1 MDLFYQ
7 LVKGFAGRRLRARL
21 VHSTKLALIPP
32 YRIRRHRLVRA
43 ISSLASS
50 ATRQGALLGAAFR
63 DLHGARVHGF
73 ALLVTLGEQAR
84 AATIA
89 SDALAAGAEN
99 AASLRHPER
108 AAAWLRARVVL
119 AARHRPLRSRQ
130 ASWAA
135 RRAALAPLGADERAL
150 AGLAALTVVER
161 AALVALDVEH
171 LDSRDAEAALGLS
184 TAALERVAIRAR
196 RSYAAA
202 WIAAGDSSAPPG
214 DGDLGRRV
222 RKAADQALS

>member
-1 MDLFYQ
+1 M
-7 LVKGFAGRRLRARL
+7 
-21 VHSTKLALIPP
+21 
-32 YRIRRHRLVRA
+32 VRA
-43 ISSLASS
+43 TSNRASS

-84 AATIA
+84 ASNIA

-108 AAAWLRARVVL
+108 AAAWLRARVV
-119 AARHRPLRSRQ
+119 AAVGHRTPKSRQ

-135 RRAALAPLGADERAL
+135 RRAALRQLGADERTF

-161 AALVALDVEH
+161 AALVALDVER

-184 TAALERVAIRAR
+184 TAALERVTTRAR
-196 RSYAAA
+196 RRYAAA
-202 WIAAGDSSAPPG
+202 WIAAGDSSAPPE

-222 RKAADQALS
+222 REAADRALS